1 MTKAQLE
8 SRVRELKA
16 QNHTLRID
24 NLKMRLHFD
33 VLTENINSRASKK
46 ILAIYG
52 RKRKARQEIQQAM
65 MN

>member
-16 QNHTLRID
+16 QNHKLRID